1 MGRKTHDHSRRRKKD
16 KQREKFNKGGKYSA
30 KSIRITTALKEK
42 IRCKRKKR
50 KKESNIHKSI

>member
-30 KSIRITTALKEK
+30 KSIRITAALKEK
-42 IRCKRKKR
+42 RKEKM
-50 KKESNIHKSI
+50 KITFINPFKH